1 MADILGGRGP
11 SQMVECISQRIRIG
25 DFTADGGAA
34 GHVDLKH
41 KLPKGAIVLGWAAKI
56 ITGFQGTTTALML
69 VGISGDT
76 DSYTGLAAGPSCF
89 LPAAGGTPVV
99 IGAKST
105 WDGTNDGINTVSGSE
120 VTLRVNIVGAS
131 NFTVITTGEADI
143 YVYYIQGVPD
153 VLGQT

>member
-25 DFTADGGAA
+25 DFTDDAGTA
-34 GHVDLKH
+34 GHLDLKH

-56 ITGFQGTTTALML
+56 ITGFIGDTTALMS
-69 VGISGDT
+69 VGISGELDV
-76 DSYTGLAAGPSCF
+76 YTGLATDPSCV
-89 LPAAGGTPVV
+89 LPAAGGTPVI
-99 IGAKST
+99 IGAHSSS
-105 WDGTNDGINTVSGSE
+105 DGTDGINTVSGSE
-120 VTLRVNIVGAS
+120 VTLRVNIIGAS
-131 NFTVITTGEADI
+131 NFTLITTGEADI